1 MPSRPKR
8 TQNDPGLGGGSQSGK
23 GLLCQAEVPSLINGT
38 IYKQGVVF
46 TKPALGSPERV
57 DLLVPLS
64 PLDTFQF

>member
-1 MPSRPKR
+1 M
-8 TQNDPGLGGGSQSGK
+8 
-23 GLLCQAEVPSLINGT
+23 INET